1 MLTLPKKGVLILDK
15 NTVLDKGYFIA
26 TILNSIFLLGLI
38 FVYQSDN
45 PYILSPYTIVMV
57 VNAIYLVVKVGKI
70 NKSKPK
76 I

>member
-26 TILNSIFLLGLI
+26 TILNSIFLLGLF
-38 FVYQSDN
+38 FVYQTDN
-45 PYILSPYTIVMV
+45 LYILIPYTILMGI
-57 VNAIYLVVKVGKI
+57 NAIYLVVKVGKI
-70 NKSKPK
+70 NRDKPK

>member
-1 MLTLPKKGVLILDK
+1 MLILLKKELFILNKD
-15 NTVLDKGYFIA
+15 TVLDKGYYVA

-45 PYILSPYTIVMV
+45 PYILIPYTIVMII
-57 VNAIYLVVKVGKI
+57 NAIYLVVKVGKI
-70 NKSKPK
+70 NRDKPK

>member
-1 MLTLPKKGVLILDK
+1 MLILLKKELFILNKD
-15 NTVLDKGYFIA
+15 TVLDKGYYVA

-45 PYILSPYTIVMV
+45 PYILIPYTIVMII
-57 VNAIYLVVKVGKI
+57 NAIYLVVKGGKI
-70 NKSKPK
+70 NRDKPK

>member
-1 MLTLPKKGVLILDK
+1 MLILLKKELFILNKD
-15 NTVLDKGYFIA
+15 TVLDKGYYVA

-45 PYILSPYTIVMV
+45 PYILIPYTIVMII
-57 VNAIYLVVKVGKI
+57 NAIYLVFKVGKI
-70 NKSKPK
+70 NRDKPK

>member
-1 MLTLPKKGVLILDK
+1 MDK

-45 PYILSPYTIVMV
+45 PYILIPYTIVMV
-57 VNAIYLVVKVGKI
+57 VNAIYLVV
-70 NKSKPK
+70 SPK
-76 I
+76 FKRVLKRLKTSFFLT